1 MTDERIIEN
10 LRQNRY
16 SHAVKG
22 LYAILPDV
30 KKYIKANSGTPD
42 DAEDIFQDALVIL
55 CKKVQSENFMLTA
68 PLKNYLLAIVRNCW
82 MQELRQRKKMPA
94 GEMSTELENA
104 GINEE
109 PAFLLAKAAFELL
122 GEKCRQ
128 LLILFYFKKHDF
140 KTIAA
145 ELSFGD
151 EKTAK
156 NQKYRCLQKAKEN
169 YITLSN
175 NSTHEG

>member
-1 MTDERIIEN
+1 MTDERILEN

-22 LYAILPDV
+22 LYSIIPDV
-30 KKYIKANSGTPD
+30 KKFIKANSGSVD

-55 CKKVQSENFMLTA
+55 CKKVQSENFILTA
-68 PLKNYLLAIVRNCW
+68 PLKNYLLGIVRNCW
-82 MQELRQRKKMPA
+82 MQELRVRKKMPA
-94 GEMSTELENA
+94 GEMNGEVENTSA
-104 GINEE
+104 DEE
-109 PAFLLAKAAFELL
+109 AAFAVAKAAFDLL